1 MHRRYPHDDVA
12 ISVVGIT
19 LDHHATDFSVSFVLQ
34 MILTAYT
41 RYPHGDVAISVVG
54 ITSEHHA
61 TDFSLFFVLQM
72 IFNCLYC
79 DLLRVN
85 CTILAWEL

>member
-1 MHRRYPHDDVA
+1 MHRRYPHDNVA

-19 LDHHATDFSVSFVLQ
+19 LDHHATVSFVLQ

-61 TDFSLFFVLQM
+61 TDFPCFL
-72 IFNCLYC
+72 CC
-79 DLLRVN
+79 K
-85 CTILAWEL
+85 